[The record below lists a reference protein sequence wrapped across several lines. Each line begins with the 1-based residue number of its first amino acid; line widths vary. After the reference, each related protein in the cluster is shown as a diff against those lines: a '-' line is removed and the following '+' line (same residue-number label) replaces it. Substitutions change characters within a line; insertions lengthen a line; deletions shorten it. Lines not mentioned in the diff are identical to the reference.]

1 MKITKKEL
9 KPIIVLGV
17 IFLVA
22 VVVLAGINAF
32 THTVIEE
39 NERKAITNSL
49 KDVMDGEFGDPS
61 QIPDG
66 APDTVKQ
73 IYAEQ
78 NGKGHVVIIE
88 KQGYANVIK
97 MAIGISTEKKTT
109 GVKIISQQE
118 THGKDI
124 SPLISALGK
133 GADASGVESADIVSG
148 ATKTSGYI
156 KAGVYDAF
164 VALGYATPK
173 TESEFDNG
181 GIVETTDDEV
191 IAIAKELM
199 DGEYEKIS
207 VEGLPTTI
215 KGVYKN
221 SKGGHAIHIATRTE
235 WRPVETEGVVTVDRS
250 GRVTGVK
257 MLQWIV
263 GYDQSILDSAP
274 ECDEEFLNSIIGKT
288 ASSLNRVEL
297 VSHATNTS
305 NNFVDALT
313 AALEILYPTKTYT
326 IIGIVSLVV
335 ALGGTVAY
343 IIVKR
348 RKGI

>member
-1 MKITKKEL
+1 MRFTKKEL

-22 VVVLAGINAF
+22 VVLLAGINAF

-49 KDVMDGEFGDPS
+49 KEVMDGEFGDPS

-66 APDTVKQ
+66 APDTVKE

-78 NGKGHVVIIE
+78 NGKGHVVIVE
-88 KQGYANVIK
+88 KQGYASVIK
-97 MAIGISTEKKTT
+97 MAIGISAEKKTT

-124 SPLISALGK
+124 SPLISALGN
-133 GADASGVESADIVSG
+133 GADASGVESANIVTG

-263 GYDQSILDSAP
+263 GAAPNEIPP

-313 AALEILYPTKTYT
+313 AALEVLYPTKTYT
-326 IIGIVSLVV
+326 IIGIVALVV
-335 ALGGTVAY
+335 ALGGTIAY

>member
-1 MKITKKEL
+1 MKFTKKEL

-22 VVVLAGINAF
+22 VVLLAGINAF

-49 KDVMDGEFGDPS
+49 KDVMDGEFGASS

-66 APDTVKQ
+66 APDTVKE

-78 NGKGHVVIIE
+78 NGKGHVVIVE
-88 KQGYANVIK
+88 KQGYASVIK
-97 MAIGISTEKKTT
+97 MAIGISAEKKTT

-118 THGKDI
+118 THGKDV
-124 SPLISALGK
+124 SPLISALGN
-133 GADASGVESADIVSG
+133 GADASGVESANIVSG

-173 TESEFDNG
+173 AESEFDNG

-199 DGEYEKIS
+199 DGEYEKVS
-207 VEGLPTTI
+207 VDGLPTTI

-263 GYDQSILDSAP
+263 GAAPNEIPP

-313 AALEILYPTKTYT
+313 AALEVLYPTKTYT
-326 IIGIVSLVV
+326 IIGIAALVV

>member
-1 MKITKKEL
+1 MKFTKKEL

-22 VVVLAGINAF
+22 VVLLAGINAF

-49 KDVMDGEFGDPS
+49 KDVMDGEFGASS

-66 APDTVKQ
+66 APDTVKE

-78 NGKGHVVIIE
+78 NGKGHVVIVE
-88 KQGYANVIK
+88 KQGYASVIK
-97 MAIGISTEKKTT
+97 MAIGISAEKKTT

-118 THGKDI
+118 THGKDV
-124 SPLISALGK
+124 SPLISALGN
-133 GADASGVESADIVSG
+133 GADASGVESANIVTG

-173 TESEFDNG
+173 AESEFDNG

-199 DGEYEKIS
+199 DGEYEKVS
-207 VEGLPTTI
+207 VDGLPTTI

-263 GYDQSILDSAP
+263 GAAPNEIPP

-313 AALEILYPTKTYT
+313 AALEVLYPTKTYT
-326 IIGIVSLVV
+326 IIGIVALVV